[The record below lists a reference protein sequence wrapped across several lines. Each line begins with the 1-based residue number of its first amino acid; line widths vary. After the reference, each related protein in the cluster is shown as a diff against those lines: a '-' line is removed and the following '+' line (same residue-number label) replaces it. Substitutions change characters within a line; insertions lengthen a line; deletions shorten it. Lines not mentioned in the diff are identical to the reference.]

1 MRTVLGHQQPAYKHH
16 RTGLQLGGKWSAPR
30 HSRRTMPDREN
41 DGTEVEVI
49 WGTMGQN
56 CTTLP
61 LNDVEGAEARG
72 DLVLLH

>member
-1 MRTVLGHQQPAYKHH
+1 
-16 RTGLQLGGKWSAPR
+16 
-30 HSRRTMPDREN
+30 MPDREN

-61 LNDVEGAEARG
+61 LNDVKGAEARG
-72 DLVLLH
+72 DLVLLD